1 MEGMAGKGVKYVYVD
16 ATLVEKGVVD
26 SFDSLA
32 RITVRNM
39 WVSDSREVYY
49 VTVCLREDGDAAGL
63 AGVIVKKFYEFL
75 AGESEFMTGLD
86 LIGWI
91 IDTVA
96 SHYGVAMPY
105 VDIRYTDTGG
115 DHPHIH
121 IAMLVK

>member
-1 MEGMAGKGVKYVYVD
+1 AK
-16 ATLVEKGVVD
+16 LVERSVVD
-26 SFDSLA
+26 GFDGLGKVT
-32 RITVRNM
+32 ITNA